1 MKVNTALGFVLAGVS
16 LHLLRAAVDYARSQG
31 AHIIEGYPVEPD
43 QSYRFMGAPS
53 IFEQA
58 GFHEAAMMC
67 QSAFK
72 FVYPNQHLSFKY
84 TTVNGVNAF

>member
-1 MKVNTALGFVLAGVS
+1 
-16 LHLLRAAVDYARSQG
+16 DYARSQG

-58 GFHEAAMMC
+58 GFHAA
-67 QSAFK
+67 AIA
-72 FVYPNQHLSFKY
+72 
-84 TTVNGVNAF
+84 TNGRRIMRYLVDQAR

>member
-1 MKVNTALGFVLAGVS
+1 ILT
-16 LHLLRAAVDYARSQG
+16 
-31 AHIIEGYPVEPD
+31 
-43 QSYRFMGAPS
+43 
-53 IFEQA
+53 

-72 FVYPNQHLSFKY
+72 YVYPNQHLSFKY